1 METLALILAGGRGS
15 RLDLLSEKRVKPAVP
30 FAGKYRIIDFSL
42 SNCSNSG
49 LYHIGILTQY
59 HPLSLNEHIGV
70 GKPWDLDRR
79 DTKLSLLQPYKKWY
93 SGTADSV
100 KQNLEFIRRSGA
112 KYVIILS
119 GDHVYKMNY
128 RKMIDFHKAK
138 GAELTIAVQEV
149 DWEETHRF
157 GIMRTNDDQKVIDFQ
172 EKPEETDSN
181 QASMGIY
188 VFNTD
193 TLIKALGE
201 VDEENLDFGKHI
213 IPHMIGGE
221 VYAYVFKGYWK
232 DVGTYDS
239 YLDANLE
246 LTNTVDKL
254 PLDMYERDWRI
265 YTKSEELPSVK
276 IGSKA
281 EISQALI
288 SNGSIV
294 AGSVTRSVISP
305 GVIIHPNATVKN
317 SVILNDTEIMPG
329 AVIENSI
336 IDKNVLV
343 DHNVTIG
350 TGDDYTANKDRPDLL
365 SSGINVV
372 AKGVRIPEDT
382 IIPRNC
388 RIHSTAT
395 FEKKRLESG
404 ETLK

>member
-1 METLALILAGGRGS
+1 MDTLALILAGGRGS

-79 DTKLSLLQPYKKWY
+79 DTKLSLLQPYKAWY

-100 KQNLEFIRRSGA
+100 KQNLEYIRRSNA

-119 GDHVYKMNY
+119 GDHVYKMDY
-128 RKMIDFHKAK
+128 RKMIDFHKQK
-138 GAELTIAVQEV
+138 GGELTIAVQEV

-157 GIMRTNDDQKVIDFQ
+157 GIMRTNEDQKVIDFQ
-172 EKPEETDSN
+172 EKPEKTDSN
-181 QASMGIY
+181 LASMGIY

-193 TLIKALGE
+193 ALLRALDE
-201 VDEENLDFGKHI
+201 VDADNLDFGKHI

-221 VYAYVFKGYWK
+221 LFAYIFRGYWK
-232 DVGTYDS
+232 DVGTYDA
-239 YLDANLE
+239 YLEANLE

-254 PLDMYERDWRI
+254 PFDMYERGWRI
-265 YTKSEELPSVK
+265 YTKSEEMPSVK

-281 EISQALI
+281 NISQALI

-294 AGSVTRSVISP
+294 AGSVKRSVISP
-305 GVIIHPNATVKN
+305 GVVIHPNATVKN

-329 AVIENSI
+329 AVIENAI
-336 IDKNVLV
+336 VDKDVLV
-343 DHNVTIG
+343 DHNVRIG
-350 TGDDYTANKDRPDLL
+350 HGDDYTANKERPDLL
-365 SSGINVV
+365 SSGINVI

-395 FEKKRLESG
+395 FTDKRLNSG
-404 ETLK
+404 DTLK